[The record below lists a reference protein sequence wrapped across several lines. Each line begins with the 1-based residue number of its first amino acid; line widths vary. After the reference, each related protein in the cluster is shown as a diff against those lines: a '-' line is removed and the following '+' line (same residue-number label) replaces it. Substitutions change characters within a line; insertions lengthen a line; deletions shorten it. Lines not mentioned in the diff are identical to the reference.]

1 MCNLWLVSAF
11 RGLGPLKAHESRRD
25 QLLGWTQTKLF
36 KIFLCNPL
44 STEPVYREPYKFICF
59 RIMNIF

>member
-1 MCNLWLVSAF
+1 MCNLCLVSAF

-36 KIFLCNPL
+36 KIFCVTPFQL
-44 STEPVYREPYKFICF
+44 SQFIE
-59 RIMNIF
+59 NHASSYVLE